1 MITIELPFP
10 DRVLSP
16 NSRKHWA
23 VKARAVAKAKED
35 AYWIAASE
43 YKVQSILKQCN
54 TGELRCTWTFHPP
67 KDKRRR
73 WDDDNLVAAM
83 KSARDGVCDALG
95 IDDSQ
100 IKETVS
106 RFGDVDRP
114 DGRVVMTLEAM

>member
-16 NSRKHWA
+16 NSRKHWT
-23 VKARAVAKAKED
+23 VKAKAAKAARKL
-35 AYWIAASE
+35 AYWIVWE
-43 YKVQSILKQCN
+43 EWKFEGVFKDI
-54 TGELRCTWTFHPP
+54 RCIWTFHQP

-106 RFGDVDRP
+106 RFGEVERP
-114 DGRVVMTLEAM
+114 DGRVVMTLEAL